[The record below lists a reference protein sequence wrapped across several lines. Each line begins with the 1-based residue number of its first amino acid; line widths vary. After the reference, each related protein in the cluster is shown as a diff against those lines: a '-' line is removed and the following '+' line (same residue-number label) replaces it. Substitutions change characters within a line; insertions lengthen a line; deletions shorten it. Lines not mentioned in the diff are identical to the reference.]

1 MENAFDAVAQQYDD
15 EFSFSAVG
23 KAQRASVWRHL
34 NAILPSKKLRVLE
47 MNCGTGVD
55 ASKFINLGHSI
66 LLTDGSKEMIAT
78 ATKKLEKEGLTN
90 FSTCI
95 WNLKDTFPLATTNF
109 DLIFSNFGGWNCLS
123 KDELSQ
129 LAIQCEKL
137 LSSQG
142 KIVAVVMGR
151 KCFWEKWY
159 FRFKHKPT
167 EQNRRLL
174 TTPSKARLDKF
185 TTVDTWYYAPEE
197 IKQVFSGFT
206 VTKIKPIG
214 FFIPPSYLNPFFGN
228 KLFLLKI
235 LTVLDKLFSF
245 SKLSNYADHFLI
257 VLEKK
262 NN

>member
-1 MENAFDAVAQQYDD
+1 MENAFDAVAQHYDE
-15 EFSFSAVG
+15 EFSLSAVG

-34 NAILPSKKLRVLE
+34 NTILPSKKLRVLE

-55 ASKFINLGHSI
+55 ASKFINLGHSV
-66 LLTDGSKEMIAT
+66 LLTDVSKVMLHT
-78 ATKKLEKEGLTN
+78 ATKKLENEGLTN
-90 FSTCI
+90 FSTCS
-95 WNLKDTFPLATTNF
+95 WNLKDNFPLATTNF

-123 KDELSQ
+123 KDELLQ
-129 LAIQCEKL
+129 LASQCEKL

-151 KCFWEKWY
+151 KCLWEKWY
-159 FRFKHKPT
+159 FRFKHKPA
-167 EQNRRLL
+167 EQKRRLL
-174 TTPSKARLDKF
+174 TTPSKARLDTL
-185 TTVDTWYYAPEE
+185 TTVDTWYYSPEE
-197 IKQVFSGFT
+197 IKNIFSSFM
-206 VTKIKPIG
+206 VTKIKPVG
-214 FFIPPSYLNPFFGN
+214 FFIPPSYLNPFFSN

-235 LTVLDKLFSF
+235 LIGLDKLFSF